1 MPTTILIARHGETDW
16 NREHRWQ
23 GHADPPLN
31 DTGRRQA
38 RELAA
43 RLEAAPPGAVYSS
56 DLSRAHE
63 TAEIV
68 AAALGLAV
76 GVEPR
81 LREVDVGEWSGLTS
95 QEVEERFPEGL
106 RRWREGETG
115 WTQGETLA
123 ELGVRIV
130 AALEAIAANHP
141 DGRVLVVTHGGA
153 LRAVWNA
160 AGLPAEERPRYPNCA
175 VEVLS
180 LESGRIR
187 RIDSLQG
194 GGLHQQVQG

>member
-31 DTGRRQA
+31 EAGRRQA
-38 RELAA
+38 LELAT
-43 RLEAAPPGAVYSS
+43 RLRATPPGAVYSS
-56 DLSRAHE
+56 DLSRAQE
-63 TAEIV
+63 TASIV
-68 AAALGLAV
+68 AAAFGLEV
-76 GVEPR
+76 NVEPR
-81 LREVDVGEWSGLTS
+81 LREVNVGEWSGLTS
-95 QEVEERFPEGL
+95 SQVEERFPEGL

-115 WTQGETLA
+115 WTQGESLSEMRA
-123 ELGVRIV
+123 RIV
-130 AALEAIAANHP
+130 AALETIAAAHP
-141 DGRVLVVTHGGA
+141 EGRVLVVSHGGA
-153 LRAVWNA
+153 LRAVWSA
-160 AGLPAEERPRYPNCA
+160 AGLPAEQRPRYPNCA